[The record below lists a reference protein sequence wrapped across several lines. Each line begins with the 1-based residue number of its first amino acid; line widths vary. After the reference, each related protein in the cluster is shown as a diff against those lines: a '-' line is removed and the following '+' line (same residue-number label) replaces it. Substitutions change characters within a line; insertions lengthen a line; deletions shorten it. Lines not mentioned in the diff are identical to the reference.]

1 METVKEQEGN
11 IDYTDYVEYVGTT
24 EDGGVA
30 VKHDGI
36 TYSTDDEAMI
46 EYDGTV
52 YTMAELNNY
61 EETKK
66 YKPQIVKS
74 IKTAQDAK
82 KVYEYLKM
90 LSRVRINLKLDE
102 PRKMKKLEEIKNPNF
117 FTDKIKSF
125 VNNTGKGIS
134 NFKQKN
140 KNSKTA
146 YIVGAISIIFFTY
159 LFYTSFKIT
168 YLSSYFYTFLFLLRR
183 LFFFV
188 LIITLIILTYALI
201 IKYFPWITKI
211 LIRYFLLT
219 INPLTDN
226 KVNDRYHY
234 FKQWKVVATIY
245 LICAHVIN
253 AIITLFL
260 LMFVIFILAPFI
272 IILGYMIGV
281 CLTFM
286 D

>member
-1 METVKEQEGN
+1 
-11 IDYTDYVEYVGTT
+11 
-24 EDGGVA
+24 
-30 VKHDGI
+30 
-36 TYSTDDEAMI
+36 MI
-46 EYDGTV
+46 EYNGTV

-102 PRKMKKLEEIKNPNF
+102 PRKMKKLEEIKNPDF
-117 FTDKIKSF
+117 FTNKIKSF
-125 VNNTGKGIS
+125 VNDTEKGVS
-134 NFKQKN
+134 DFTEKN

-146 YIVGAISIIFFTY
+146 YIVGAISAIFFTY

-183 LFFFV
+183 LFFFII
-188 LIITLIILTYALI
+188 IITLIILTYALI
-201 IKYFPWITKI
+201 IKYFPWISKI
-211 LIRYFLLT
+211 FIQYLLLT
-219 INPLTDN
+219 INPLNDN
-226 KVNDRYHY
+226 DVNDNYHY
-234 FKQWKVVATIY
+234 LKQWKVLATIY
-245 LICAHVIN
+245 LIGAHVVN
-253 AIITLFL
+253 AVITLFL
-260 LMFVIFILAPFI
+260 FFFICFILSPFI

-281 CLTFM
+281 SLTFM

>member
-11 IDYTDYVEYVGTT
+11 IDYVEYVGTT
-24 EDGGVA
+24 EDGGLTIT
-30 VKHDGI
+30 HDGI

-46 EYDGTV
+46 EYDGTI
-52 YTMAELNNY
+52 YTMAELNDY

-66 YKPQIVKS
+66 YKPQIVKA

-90 LSRVRINLKLDE
+90 LSRVRINLKVDE
-102 PRKMKKLEEIKNPNF
+102 PRKRKKLEEIKNPEF
-117 FTDKIKSF
+117 FTNKIKSF
-125 VNNTGKGIS
+125 VNDTEKGIS
-134 NFKQKN
+134 DFTEKN

-146 YIVGAISIIFFTY
+146 YIIGAISTIFFTY

-183 LFFFV
+183 LIFFI

-201 IKYFPWITKI
+201 IRYFPWFTKI
-211 LIRYFLLT
+211 FIQYLLLT

-226 KVNDRYHY
+226 NVNDSYHY
-234 FKQWKVVATIY
+234 LKQWKVLATIY
-245 LICAHVIN
+245 LIGAHVVN
-253 AIITLFL
+253 AVITLFL
-260 LMFVIFILAPFI
+260 LLFLIFILAPFI

>member
-11 IDYTDYVEYVGTT
+11 IDYVDNVGTT
-24 EDGGVA
+24 EDGGLTIT
-30 VKHDGI
+30 HDGI

-52 YTMAELNNY
+52 YTMAELNDY

-74 IKTAQDAK
+74 IKTAKDAK
-82 KVYEYLKM
+82 RVYDYLKR
-90 LSRVRINLKLDE
+90 LSEIRINLKVDG

-125 VNNTGKGIS
+125 VNDTGKGIS
-134 NFKQKN
+134 DFTEKN

-146 YIVGAISIIFFTY
+146 YIVGAISTIFFTY

-219 INPLTDN
+219 INPLNDN
-226 KVNDRYHY
+226 NVNDNYHY
-234 FKQWKVVATIY
+234 LKQWKVIATIY
-245 LICAHVIN
+245 LIGAHVIN

-260 LMFVIFILAPFI
+260 LIFLIFILAPFI
-272 IILGYMIGV
+272 VILGYMIGV

>member
-1 METVKEQEGN
+1 METVKDQEGN
-11 IDYTDYVEYVGTT
+11 IDYADYVEYVGTT

-46 EYDGTV
+46 EYDGTI
-52 YTMAELNNY
+52 YTTEEINNY

-117 FTDKIKSF
+117 FTNKIKSF
-125 VNNTGKGIS
+125 VNDTEKGVS
-134 NFKQKN
+134 DFTEKN

-146 YIVGAISIIFFTY
+146 YIVGAISAIFFTY

-183 LFFFV
+183 LFFFII
-188 LIITLIILTYALI
+188 IITLIILTYALI
-201 IKYFPWITKI
+201 IKYFPWISKI
-211 LIRYFLLT
+211 FIQYLLLT
-219 INPLTDN
+219 INPLNDN
-226 KVNDRYHY
+226 NVNDNYHY
-234 FKQWKVVATIY
+234 LKQWKVLATIY
-245 LICAHVIN
+245 LIGAHVVN
-253 AIITLFL
+253 AVITLFL
-260 LMFVIFILAPFI
+260 FFFICFILSPFI

-281 CLTFM
+281 SLTFM